1 MAQIH
6 SETELRDFLPEH
18 VLWSDEDP
26 MGYKSL
32 RDGLLDEL
40 CPQTFYQRL
49 IADKLVNLEW
59 ELFRYEGL
67 VADFL
72 KTKTRAIAANTLD
85 TGKIASDKYSDN
97 SKASEAMA
105 TALFNPRA
113 KGKEKALQKLRL
125 LGISLGE
132 ITAVAYAEYIEFF
145 NLLEYRKIEI
155 ETRRRN
161 MRKDYDRLKPSRAE
175 PVEEA
180 EVLSE

>member
-18 VLWSDEDP
+18 VLWPGEDS
-26 MGYKSL
+26 MQYQSL
-32 RDGLLDEL
+32 RDGLLSEL
-40 CPQTFYQRL
+40 CPQTPYQRL

-59 ELFRYEGL
+59 ELFRYERL
-67 VADFL
+67 IADFL
-72 KTKTRAIAANTLD
+72 KTKTRAIAAATLD
-85 TGKIASDKYSDN
+85 TGKIASDEYSDN
-97 SKASEAMA
+97 SKASENMA

-113 KGKEKALQKLRL
+113 KGKEKALQKLRQ

-132 ITAVAYAEYIEFF
+132 ITAVAYAENFYLLD
-145 NLLEYRKIEI
+145 LLEYRKIEI

-161 MRKDYDRLKPSRAE
+161 MRKDYDRSKSARAE